1 MSRVVKIAIFSD
13 AHLLM
18 QADWLDDENQ
28 LTAEGNEVLDNFERA
43 IEDIKK
49 EKPDGVLIA
58 GDVFDYRTK
67 SRRRVAHREGE
78 KYMIRIRS
86 ILEQLAD
93 DIGCKIFA
101 LKGNHDSEPVLR
113 STEKVLK
120 GKFVYSGNETVKIGD
135 RKVFLLDSHYVP
147 GIYKI
152 PLKEVPENG
161 DLLIMHE
168 SAPIRGIPAPSE
180 EEFRAICKRFK
191 LVFDGHMHFFQPKA
205 MGIPNLY
212 MIPAFIPSREI
223 KSNWM
228 LRYKYPERME
238 PEVRKTPFG
247 FILVDDDVADFKPYS
262 PLQKIVRV
270 EVKGEKAEDF
280 LDGIREIYD
289 ILQQREDKNCLRVWV
304 ETNAD
309 PVTID
314 RIFWPTIR
322 EYKEI
327 WTLDILRLKLEPRVT
342 PPTVIEFEAKA
353 FTREELVERV
363 LKSVSGSRREIVRR
377 IFDEIFT
384 VDYLRARRPDEPAGF
399 KKLLE
404 IISRNYKV
412 SDAFLTR
419 AWEIAKGR
427 S

>member
-1 MSRVVKIAIFSD
+1 MAKIAIFSD

-18 QADWLDDENQ
+18 QAEWLDDENQ

-43 IEDIKK
+43 IDNIKK
-49 EKPDGVLIA
+49 ERPDGVLIA
-58 GDVFDYRTK
+58 GDIFDYRTK

-78 KYMIRIRS
+78 KYMIRVRS

-93 DIGCKIFA
+93 DLGCKIFA

-120 GKFVYSGNETVKIGD
+120 GKFIYSGNETVKIGD
-135 RKVFLLDSHYVP
+135 RNVSMMDSHYEP
-147 GIYKI
+147 DMYKI
-152 PLKEVPENG
+152 PLKEVPEDG
-161 DLLIMHE
+161 DILIMHE

-180 EEFRAICKRFK
+180 EDFRAICKRFK
-191 LVFDGHMHFFQPKA
+191 LVFDGHMHFFQPKV

-223 KSNWM
+223 KTNWM
-228 LRYKYPERME
+228 LRYKYPGRME

-247 FILVDDDVADFKPYS
+247 FILVDDDVANFRLYS

-270 EVKGEKAEDF
+270 EIRGEKAEDF
-280 LDGIREIYD
+280 LNGIREIYD
-289 ILQQREDKNCLRVWV
+289 ILQQREDKDCLRVWV

-309 PVTID
+309 PVTIN

-327 WTLDILRLKLEPRVT
+327 WTLDILRIKLEPLVT
-342 PPTVIEFEAKA
+342 TPTAIEFEAKA
-353 FTREELVERV
+353 FTREELIERV
-363 LKSVSGSRREIVRR
+363 LKSVSARHREIVRK

-384 VDYLRARRPDEPAGF
+384 VDYLRAKRPDEPAGF

-404 IISRNYKV
+404 IVSRNYKV
-412 SDAFLTR
+412 SGAFLTR

-427 S
+427 G

>member
-1 MSRVVKIAIFSD
+1 MVKIAIFSD

-28 LTAEGNEVLDNFERA
+28 LTAEGNEVLSNFERA
-43 IEDIKK
+43 INDIKK

-78 KYMIRIRS
+78 KYMIRVRS
-86 ILEQLAD
+86 VLEQLATD
-93 DIGCKIFA
+93 LGCKIFA
-101 LKGNHDSEPVLR
+101 LKGNHDSEPVLK

-120 GKFVYSGNETVKIGD
+120 GKFVYSGNETVKIKD
-135 RKVFLLDSHYVP
+135 RNVFLMDSHYVP

-168 SAPIRGIPAPSE
+168 SAPIRGVPAPSE
-180 EEFRAICKRFK
+180 GEFRTICKRFK
-191 LVFDGHMHFFQPKA
+191 IVFNGHMHFFQPKA
-205 MGIPNLY
+205 IGIPNLY

-247 FILVDDDVADFKPYS
+247 FILVDDDVANFKPYN

-270 EVKGEKAEDF
+270 EIKGEKAEDF
-280 LDGIREIYD
+280 LNGIREIYD
-289 ILQQREDKNCLRVWV
+289 ILQQREDRNCLRVWV

-309 PVTID
+309 PVTIN

-322 EYKEI
+322 EYTEI
-327 WTLDILRLKLEPRVT
+327 WTLDILRIKLEPRVT
-342 PPTVIEFEAKA
+342 TPTTIEFEAKA
-353 FTREELVERV
+353 FTREELIERV
-363 LKSVSGSRREIVRR
+363 LKSVSGRHREIVRK

-404 IISRNYKV
+404 IVSRNYKV
-412 SDAFLTR
+412 SGAFLTR

>member
-1 MSRVVKIAIFSD
+1 MVKIAIFSD

>member
-1 MSRVVKIAIFSD
+1 
-13 AHLLM
+13 
-18 QADWLDDENQ
+18 
-28 LTAEGNEVLDNFERA
+28 
-43 IEDIKK
+43 
-49 EKPDGVLIA
+49 
-58 GDVFDYRTK
+58 
-67 SRRRVAHREGE
+67 
-78 KYMIRIRS
+78 
-86 ILEQLAD
+86 
-93 DIGCKIFA
+93 
-101 LKGNHDSEPVLR
+101 
-113 STEKVLK
+113 
-120 GKFVYSGNETVKIGD
+120 
-135 RKVFLLDSHYVP
+135 
-147 GIYKI
+147 
-152 PLKEVPENG
+152 
-161 DLLIMHE
+161 
-168 SAPIRGIPAPSE
+168 
-180 EEFRAICKRFK
+180 
-191 LVFDGHMHFFQPKA
+191 
-205 MGIPNLY
+205 
-212 MIPAFIPSREI
+212 
-223 KSNWM
+223 
-228 LRYKYPERME
+228 ME

-363 LKSVSGSRREIVRR
+363 LKSVSGRRREIVRR

>member
-78 KYMIRIRS
+78 KYMIRVRS

-93 DIGCKIFA
+93 DLSCKIFA

-120 GKFVYSGNETVKIGD
+120 GKFVYSGNKTVKIGD
-135 RKVFLLDSHYVP
+135 RNAFLMDSHYVP

-152 PLKEVPENG
+152 PIKEVPEDG

-223 KSNWM
+223 KSN
-228 LRYKYPERME
+228 
-238 PEVRKTPFG
+238 
-247 FILVDDDVADFKPYS
+247 
-262 PLQKIVRV
+262 
-270 EVKGEKAEDF
+270 
-280 LDGIREIYD
+280 
-289 ILQQREDKNCLRVWV
+289 
-304 ETNAD
+304 
-309 PVTID
+309 
-314 RIFWPTIR
+314 
-322 EYKEI
+322 
-327 WTLDILRLKLEPRVT
+327 
-342 PPTVIEFEAKA
+342 
-353 FTREELVERV
+353 
-363 LKSVSGSRREIVRR
+363 
-377 IFDEIFT
+377 
-384 VDYLRARRPDEPAGF
+384 
-399 KKLLE
+399 
-404 IISRNYKV
+404 
-412 SDAFLTR
+412 
-419 AWEIAKGR
+419 
-427 S
+427 